1 MKYEIVKDELRNQD
15 TLVRT
20 NDDGTIT
27 YIPCNEANADY
38 QAYLNSKA
46 EQSTP
51 IVINEAETI

>member
-1 MKYEIVKDELRNQD
+1 MKYEIVKDDLRNQD

-27 YIPCNEANADY
+27 YIPCDEANADY
-38 QAYLNSKA
+38 QAYLNPT

-51 IVINEAETI
+51 IVMNEAKTK